1 MSEQNIIAIIC
12 DCDGTLCPDT
22 TEGLVRKLGCDPK
35 KFWNTVYQLVKDGW
49 DPPLAYLN
57 KLIES
62 SKEVKIPLTL
72 DLLREVAEEI
82 DFFPGALDFVIRL
95 QKRLDDNPDYRDAGI
110 RIEFTIISGGIEEIL
125 KYSKLSQIAKQIYGC
140 SFASDSK
147 GIIIGIKRVV
157 SFTEKTK
164 FIFAVNKGINAEE
177 LLRKPY
183 RVNDNIDP
191 EQRRVPINHMIYI
204 GDGPS
209 DIPCFSLI
217 KDYEGNVIG
226 VMAPEDKEL
235 RKPYELS
242 EGKRLTIG
250 PYTAD
255 YKDGTDLYKMLSRY
269 VDGIANKILAE
280 QAERI
285 RPAPTH

>member
-35 KFWNTVYQLVKDGW
+35 KFWNTVYQCVQKGW

-57 KLIES
+57 KLIAL
-62 SKEVKIPLTL
+62 SKVVKTPLTL
-72 DLLREVAEEI
+72 DLLREVAEEV

-95 QKRLDDNPDYRDAGI
+95 QERLDGIPDYRDAGI
-110 RIEFTIISGGIEEIL
+110 KIELTIISSGIAEIL
-125 KYSKLSQIAKQIYGC
+125 KYTKLGQIVKQIYGC
-140 SFASDSK
+140 SFDYDEK
-147 GIIIGIKRVV
+147 GTVIGIKRVV

-164 FIFAVNKGINAEE
+164 FVFAVNKGINAEE

-183 RVNDNIDP
+183 RVNDNIDS
-191 EQRRVPINHMIYI
+191 EQRRVPITHMIYI

-217 KDYEGNVIG
+217 KDYKGNVIG

-255 YKDGTDLYKMLSRY
+255 YTNGTDLYKMLSRY